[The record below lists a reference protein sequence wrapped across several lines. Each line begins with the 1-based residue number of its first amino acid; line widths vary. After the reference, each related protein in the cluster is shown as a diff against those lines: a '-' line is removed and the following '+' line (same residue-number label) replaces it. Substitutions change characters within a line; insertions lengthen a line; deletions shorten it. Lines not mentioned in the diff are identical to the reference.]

1 MPWIPRDSSDA
12 HGVLKDLHHRHVGL
26 FPGLLLDLLG
36 ADGLVVSEVGDQ
48 LIPIDGGGAVVGFPL
63 CACCRCCFEIACR
76 VGVDCGLEVNNTA
89 PNLTEL
95 SSVPCDE
102 QHHDGS
108 TGLASRSVLD
118 LYLSALFED
127 LPTHAATG
135 ADSGAETLLPVE
147 TGGNHFCAN
156 GCGVARKLAQRSPY
170 LAQKTPRHC

>member
-1 MPWIPRDSSDA
+1 MQFLGDCSDGD
-12 HGVLKDLHHRHVGL
+12 GVLKDLHHRHVGL
-26 FPGLLLDLLG
+26 FPALLLDLLG
-36 ADGLVVSEVGDQ
+36 ADGLVASEIGDQ
-48 LIPIDGGGAVVGFPL
+48 LIPIDGGGAVAGFPL
-63 CACCRCCFEIACR
+63 CTCCRCGFEVACR
-76 VGVDCGLEVNNTA
+76 VGVDCGLEVDKTT
-89 PNLTEL
+89 PISMEV
-95 SSVPCDE
+95 SSFPCDG

-147 TGGNHFCAN
+147 TGGNHFCAD

-170 LAQKTPRHC
+170 LVQTTPRHC